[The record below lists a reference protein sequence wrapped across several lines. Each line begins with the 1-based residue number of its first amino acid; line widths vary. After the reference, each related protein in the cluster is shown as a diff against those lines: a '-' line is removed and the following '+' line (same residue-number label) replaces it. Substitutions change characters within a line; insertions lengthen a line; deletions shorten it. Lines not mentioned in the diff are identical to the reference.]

1 MSGGVDSSVAAAL
14 LKQAGHEVIGITMQV
29 HPDEEVGEPRRF
41 GGCCGTGDV
50 VDAARVAR
58 TLDIRHYVA
67 NFREVFAREVIDDFC
82 REYLAG
88 RTPNPCI
95 RCNRYLKF
103 DALLTRARQLDAD
116 CVATGHYAR
125 INFDEDSRRYRLLT
139 GVDGGKD
146 QSYVLYGM
154 TQEQLRNA
162 LFPVG
167 ELTKQEVRDIARQ
180 LDLPV
185 ADKPE
190 SQEICF
196 VPDDDYAR
204 FVAEHAG
211 REARPG
217 PILDA
222 HGRVL
227 GEHRGIASY
236 TVGQRRGLGIP
247 GAEPYYVVAIDPERN
262 TVTVGGREEI
272 YGNELTASA
281 LNWITFDRL
290 ERKIEVTAKI
300 RYRHEAAAAT
310 VEPRGDIK
318 DVADDSVVVKF
329 REPQPAI
336 APGQAVVFYD
346 GDVVIGGGSIARVTP
361 RVAQG
366 AVAGGLGAI

>member
-14 LKQAGHEVIGITMQV
+14 LKQAGHEVIGITMKV

-41 GGCCGTGDV
+41 GGCCGVGDV
-50 VDAARVAR
+50 IDAARVAR
-58 TLDIRHYVA
+58 KLDMRHYVV

-116 CVATGHYAR
+116 RVATGHYAQ
-125 INFDEDSRRYRLLT
+125 IKFHEDSRRYRLLK

-154 TQEQLRNA
+154 TQEQLGHS

-167 ELTKQEVRDIARQ
+167 GLTKQEVRDIAGQ
-180 LDLPV
+180 LELPV

-190 SQEICF
+190 SQDICF
-196 VPDDDYAR
+196 VADNDYAG
-204 FVAEHAG
+204 FVAERTG
-211 REARPG
+211 RQPRPG
-217 PILDA
+217 PILDVES
-222 HGRVL
+222 GRVL

-236 TVGQRRGLGIP
+236 TVGQRRGLGITTKDS
-247 GAEPYYVVAIDPERN
+247 EPRYVVAIDPERN
-262 TVTVGGREEI
+262 AVTVGAREEV
-272 YGNELTASA
+272 YGDELTASA

-310 VEPRGDIK
+310 VAPL
-318 DVADDSVVVKF
+318 ADDDVGDVGVTF
-329 REPQPAI
+329 RELQPAI

-346 GDVVIGGGSIARVTP
+346 GDAVVGGGSIARV
-361 RVAQG
+361 AQG
-366 AVAGGLGAI
+366 VASGGRVVA

>member
-14 LKQAGHEVIGITMQV
+14 LKQAGHEVIGITMKV

-41 GGCCGTGDV
+41 GGCCGTGDT

-58 TLDIRHYVA
+58 KLGIRHYTVD
-67 NFREVFAREVIDDFC
+67 FREVFAREVIDDFC

-103 DALLTRARQLDAD
+103 DALLARARQLDAD

-125 INFDEDSRRYRLLT
+125 IEFDEDSRRYRLLR
-139 GVDGGKD
+139 GVDGDKD

-154 TQEQLRNA
+154 TQEQLGRS
-162 LFPVG
+162 LFPIG
-167 ELTKQEVRDIARQ
+167 ELTKREVRDIAGGH
-180 LDLPV
+180 DLPV

-196 VPDDDYAR
+196 VADDDYAR
-204 FVAEHAG
+204 FVTEHVG
-211 REARPG
+211 REPLPG
-217 PILDA
+217 PILDVR
-222 HGRVL
+222 GRVL

-247 GAEPYYVVAIDPERN
+247 GTEPHYVVAIDPEQN
-262 TVTVGGREEI
+262 TVTVGTREDI
-272 YGNELTASA
+272 YGDELTASA

-310 VEPRGDIK
+310 VAPLDGDNACIT
-318 DVADDSVVVKF
+318 F

-346 GDVVIGGGSIARVTP
+346 GDAVVGGGSIARVT
-361 RVAQG
+361 QG
-366 AVAGGLGAI
+366 VAVAGGLGA

>member
-14 LKQAGHEVIGITMQV
+14 LKQAGHEVIGITMSV
-29 HPDEEVGEPRRF
+29 HPSNEATGEPRRF
-41 GGCCGTGDV
+41 GGCCGVSDV
-50 VDAARVAR
+50 IDAARVAR
-58 TLDIRHYVA
+58 TLDIRHYVV

-116 CVATGHYAR
+116 RVATGHYAQ
-125 INFDEDSRRYRLLT
+125 IKFHEDSRRYRLLK
-139 GVDGGKD
+139 GIDGGKD

-154 TQEQLRNA
+154 TQEQLERS

-167 ELTKQEVRDIARQ
+167 GLAKQEVRDIAGQ

-190 SQEICF
+190 SQDICF
-196 VPDDDYAR
+196 VADDDYAG

-211 REARPG
+211 RVPRPG
-217 PILDA
+217 PILDVR
-222 HGRVL
+222 GRVL

-247 GAEPYYVVAIDPERN
+247 GTEPHYVVAIDPERN
-262 TVTVGGREEI
+262 TVTVGGKEDV
-272 YGNELTASA
+272 YGDELTASA

-290 ERKIEVTAKI
+290 ERKIAVTAKI

-310 VEPRGDIK
+310 VTPLDGDNAC
-318 DVADDSVVVKF
+318 VTF

-336 APGQAVVFYD
+336 APGQAVVFYN
-346 GDVVIGGGSIARVTP
+346 GDAVVGGGSIARVAHGVASGRP
-361 RVAQG
+361 VASGGRV
-366 AVAGGLGAI
+366 VA